1 MTWERVALFALI
13 FLVTLLVSLGVVLL
27 VLLRLPEAYF
37 TSPRRPFMGGAHLVL
52 RISLLILKNLAGV
65 AVVAAGILMSL
76 PGVPGQGF
84 LTILIGL
91 MLVDFPGKYRFERAL
106 IRRPAVHRVINR
118 VRLRFGRPPLEV
130 PEDR

>member
-13 FLVTLLVSLGVVLL
+13 FVVTLLGSLGVVLL
-27 VLLRLPEAYF
+27 VLLRLPETYF
-37 TSPRRPFMGGAHLVL
+37 TSPRRPFMGGTHPVPRMFLFL
-52 RISLLILKNLAGV
+52 LKNLAGV
-65 AVVAAGILMSL
+65 AVVAAGILMSI

-91 MLVDFPGKYRFERAL
+91 MLVDFPGKYGFERAL

-118 VRLRFGRPPLEV
+118 LRARFGRPPLEV